1 MNLGLLI
8 LCGAAIVFLA
18 LRLGLDLAGISVR
31 GLRRPAGP
39 RGAGFRW
46 IGLATLLIEG
56 MLFGNVFVNYR
67 NWPYSYRHEVSA
79 YGLLLAL
86 AALAFGLISSILT
99 SRAKA
104 AARTATAQA
113 PVS

>member
-18 LRLGLDLAGISVR
+18 LRLGLDMAGISVR
-31 GLRRPAGP
+31 GLRRRAGP
-39 RGAGFRW
+39 GGAGFRW
-46 IGLATLLIEG
+46 IGLAALLIEG
-56 MLFGNVFVNYR
+56 MLFGDVFVSYR
-67 NWPYSYRHEVSA
+67 NWPYSHRHEVSA

-86 AALAFGLISSILT
+86 VALALGLIGSILA

-104 AARTATAQA
+104 AARAAAAQP